1 LSELLAARA
10 DTAAVHP
17 SLEGPAMADVG
28 LIVLI
33 ILLFGLLALVLKGAE
48 RL

>member
-1 LSELLAARA
+1 MAVARVAAIELKLLEGRDMADLGLLAL
-10 DTAAVHP
+10 T
-17 SLEGPAMADVG
+17 
-28 LIVLI
+28 